1 MIIIEKYEVVKFVD
15 GEFELEVNVSPNE
28 ETIWLTQQQIEMLFY
43 TTKQNVSLHIRNI
56 LNDGE
61 LNDSTVKE
69 ILTVRSEGTRKVSRK
84 IKLYNLDMIISIG
97 YRINSKKGIVFRK
110 WANQVLKEY
119 LLKGYVINE
128 NRVTV
133 SNENYIELKNEVT
146 SINNRLLKIED
157 KVLDKEYKVNKI
169 FFNGEFYD
177 SYTLIQQIFESASSQ
192 IIIIDNYIDRSIL
205 DRLVVKKDNV
215 KVLIYTNNRT
225 CKLLNEDISKFNSQ
239 YGGLTIKFTKNV
251 HDRYIIIDY
260 DRLYH
265 IGHSL
270 KDLGKQIFSISE
282 LESGLIKLLLNNI

>member
-146 SINNRLLKIED
+146 SINN
-157 KVLDKEYKVNKI
+157 
-169 FFNGEFYD
+169 
-177 SYTLIQQIFESASSQ
+177 
-192 IIIIDNYIDRSIL
+192 
-205 DRLVVKKDNV
+205 
-215 KVLIYTNNRT
+215 
-225 CKLLNEDISKFNSQ
+225 
-239 YGGLTIKFTKNV
+239 
-251 HDRYIIIDY
+251 
-260 DRLYH
+260 
-265 IGHSL
+265 
-270 KDLGKQIFSISE
+270 
-282 LESGLIKLLLNNI
+282 